1 MHDWVQAFTD
11 GSSFPKGPSGWAVV
25 WLYGGQ
31 TYEQSG
37 AAPQGDSYRMELTA
51 TLVALSTLPDGAKL
65 VITTDCRPV
74 LNHALSRVQRRRD
87 ADLWHAVDFHARRMT
102 DVRWVWTKGHAGNP
116 FNERADQLA
125 RAAAESL
132 RP

>member
-1 MHDWVQAFTD
+1 MALWRPDLR
-11 GSSFPKGPSGWAVV
+11 AVR
-25 WLYGGQ
+25 GRTPGRQ
-31 TYEQSG
+31 
-37 AAPQGDSYRMELTA
+37 SYRMELTA
-51 TLVALSTLPDGAKL
+51 TLVALSTLPNGAKL

-87 ADLWHAVDFHARRMT
+87 ADLWQAVDFHARRMT